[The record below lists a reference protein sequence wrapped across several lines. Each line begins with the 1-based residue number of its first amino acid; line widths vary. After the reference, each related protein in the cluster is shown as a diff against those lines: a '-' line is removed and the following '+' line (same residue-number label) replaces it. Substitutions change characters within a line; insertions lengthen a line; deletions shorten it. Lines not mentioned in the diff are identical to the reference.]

1 MPVVALWVTSAI
13 IQLIVI
19 TTYWSRDAF
28 SLMLNLTSATTLI
41 PYLFVAAY
49 GLMIAKRGE
58 TYDVRPEERQRD
70 LILATLAVLY
80 TLFMIYAGG
89 LKYILLSAVLFG
101 PGTVLY
107 FWARREQGKAVF
119 EKTSEWVT
127 FGVIAAAAVY
137 GIYGIATG
145 SISL

>member
-1 MPVVALWVTSAI
+1 VTSII

-28 SLMLNLTSATTLI
+28 ALMLSLTSATTLI

-49 GLMIAKRGE
+49 GMMIAQRGE
-58 TYDVRPEERQRD
+58 TYDVRPEERRRD
-70 LILATLAVLY
+70 LILAGIAVAY

-89 LKYILLSAVLFG
+89 LKYILLAAVLFA

-107 FWARREQGKAVF
+107 YIARREQGKPMF
-119 EKTSEWVT
+119 ERPADWAI
-127 FGVIAAAAVY
+127 FGLIVAA
-137 GIYGIATG
+137 GIYGVYGLATG
-145 SISL
+145 AVSL

>member
-1 MPVVALWVTSAI
+1 VALWVTSII

-58 TYDVRPEERQRD
+58 TYEVRPEERKRD
-70 LILATLAVLY
+70 LVLATLAVAY

-89 LKYILLSAVLFG
+89 LKFILLSAILFG
-101 PGTVLY
+101 PGTILY
-107 FWARREQGKAVF
+107 YIARREQGLPVF
-119 EKTSEWVT
+119 AKTSDWVT
-127 FGVIAAAAVY
+127 FGVIVAAAIY
-137 GIYGIATG
+137 GVYGIATG
-145 SISL
+145 AISI